1 MLLSLIVPVFNE
13 EDTVAVAVQNLLAV
27 DFDTDVEII
36 VVNDGSTDNTSS
48 ILESIVDERIHVVE
62 LPNNQGKGAAVRF
75 GISNSSGDYVI
86 IYDAD
91 LEYDPA
97 EIPTLLQEA
106 ISKHFDVVLGA
117 RVFGSHSAFS
127 FWYVMGN
134 RITTLFVNMMFNSYV
149 ADIHTCY
156 KLVSRQA
163 LKRITLKSNGFDF
176 DTELIC
182 KLLKAGYR
190 PFEIPISYR
199 ARSREEGKKITW
211 RDGVTA
217 ITTTLR
223 VKLGLL

>member
-1 MLLSLIVPVFNE
+1 MLLSIIVPVFNE
-13 EDTVAVAVQNLLAV
+13 EETVATAIQNLLTV
-27 DFDTDVEII
+27 DFDTDVEIV

-48 ILESIVDERIHVVE
+48 ILESITDARLQVVE
-62 LPNNQGKGAAVRF
+62 LPSNQGKGAAVRF
-75 GISNSSGDYVI
+75 GISHSYGDYVI

-91 LEYDPA
+91 LEYDPT
-97 EIPTLLQEA
+97 EIPTLLCEA
-106 ISKHFDVVLGA
+106 TNKHFDVVLGT
-117 RVFGSHSAFS
+117 RVFGSHSAYS

-163 LKRITLKSNGFDF
+163 LKSITLKSSGFDF

-211 RDGVTA
+211 RDGIRA

-223 VKLGLL
+223 VRSGLL